1 MALDPVDYLQGS
13 LSLIFVIISLIIGL
27 IILSKYPKS
36 KNKNLI
42 LVGLTWWFLATPWVP
57 DSVSFLMNVFVQQS
71 LPIGLY
77 FIFGNVFLPLAL
89 ICWITAIA
97 DMIYKKRKI
106 LSVTLISIL
115 GVIFEII
122 FFYLLLTDID
132 LLGVINPLR
141 PFSADLGIFLT
152 VSFLLTTLIML
163 VTGLIFARKSL
174 RSENKDIRLKGKL
187 LRAAFISFTVAVVLE
202 KVARSLLIGVVFT
215 DPNLPILSIMLV
227 VVRVL
232 LMLSAFEFYGGFI
245 LPRWIQAIFGRK

>member
-1 MALDPVDYLQGS
+1 MALEFVDYLQGS

-42 LVGLTWWFLATPWVP
+42 LVGLTWWFLATPWFP
-57 DSVSFLMNVFVQQS
+57 DSVSFLMNVFIQES
-71 LPIGLY
+71 LSIEIY
-77 FIFGNVFLPLAL
+77 FIIGNVFLPFAL
-89 ICWITAIA
+89 TCWITAIT
-97 DMIYKKRKI
+97 DMIYKKRKTI
-106 LSVTLISIL
+106 SVTLILIL
-115 GVIFEII
+115 SAIFEII
-122 FFYLLLTDID
+122 FFYLLFTDID
-132 LLGVINPLR
+132 LLGVVNPLR

-163 VTGLIFARKSL
+163 VTGLMFAQKSI
-174 RSENKDIRLKGKL
+174 RSENKEIRLKGKL
-187 LRAAFISFTVAVVLE
+187 LRAAFISFTIAVVLE

-232 LMLSAFEFYGGFI
+232 LMLSALEFYGGFI
-245 LPRWIQAIFGRK
+245 LPRWIQAIFERN